1 MVYNLTSLASKP
13 NLNPPALPE
22 PDLYQPG
29 DDSLPTSFRSRG
41 SHGSNGGARGKDK
54 KDDKEDRKKGRE
66 APQGNYRS
74 YYTRRRLLPSS
85 LPSTSTPASLDAPDP
100 RLALI
105 PPEWLARKRVLD
117 VGCNAGLVSIEVA
130 QRWGAAKVTGVDV
143 DAELVRAAKGNA
155 ELAWSRQAPLPRLQ
169 EEATYLSAT
178 SSRKRSR
185 PSSSRSRSP
194 SPTLPT
200 PLSTSSDA
208 PSPFAAP
215 SLSYFP
221 LSLPRTFG
229 YLPTPR
235 GLLARHVEVP
245 EVETQGVLR
254 RGKRKVMPEEVRA
267 FPENLRFRAKDWVE
281 DEVEED
287 REGYDVIL
295 AFSITKWIHLSS
307 LNPGLLTFFRR
318 CFTSLL
324 PGGRLIL
331 EPQPF
336 SSYSRSI
343 KNLRHTA
350 GADELQRNYERLESG
365 PERGWRAEEGEFE
378 QVLLESIGFERKSEL
393 GYTGEEGSTW
403 RRPVQ
408 VYEKRKGGSWGV

>member
-143 DAELVRAAKGNA
+143 DAELVRAAKGN
-155 ELAWSRQAPLPRLQ
+155 
-169 EEATYLSAT
+169 
-178 SSRKRSR
+178 
-185 PSSSRSRSP
+185 
-194 SPTLPT
+194 
-200 PLSTSSDA
+200 
-208 PSPFAAP
+208 AP